1 MTLEAT
7 RPDRL
12 RRIAGWRSLRRAPD
26 SIFPAWDSLLGLQ
39 TELFLPYELA
49 FLLACPGGRRRSR
62 FSVSAASCRRT
73 DRSIFH
79 STKRASSWGVGEET
93 AVIWPSRTFIDRAA
107 PRGRPAKLVRR
118 SQRRPELP
126 SGSGERRTDRMHRN
140 ALQRRPGTSTLHS
153 KTADLIIQLS
163 TPAR

>member
-49 FLLACPGGRRRSR
+49 FLLACPRWSTAQSVLGIGCILQTNGSFDFSFDETRIELGCGRGNSR
-62 FSVSAASCRRT
+62 
-73 DRSIFH
+73 H
-79 STKRASSWGVGEET
+79 M
-93 AVIWPSRTFIDRAA
+93 
-107 PRGRPAKLVRR
+107 AK
-118 SQRRPELP
+118 
-126 SGSGERRTDRMHRN
+126 
-140 ALQRRPGTSTLHS
+140 
-153 KTADLIIQLS
+153 
-163 TPAR
+163 